1 MESRA
6 ARDMLSS
13 SERADLATSFFRTT
27 VVMEHTVM
35 ADKPNISRGEMGVLG
50 TLSYEQD
57 GLAPSELAR
66 RLKVSPARIANTL
79 RSLEKKGF
87 ITREINPEDRRGI
100 VVHTT
105 EAGSAYARANLVSAV
120 GHIEEIFD
128 ALTPDESRELIRLM
142 DKIEG
147 MLCERG
153 GIDSPPLEHINEAV
167 IEADDGEVRT
177 S

>member
-1 MESRA
+1 MEKKTA
-6 ARDMLSS
+6 EDALSS
-13 SERADLATSFFRTT
+13 SERAELATSFFRTT
-27 VVMEHTVM
+27 VVMEHTVL

-50 TLSYEQD
+50 TLSYERD

-87 ITREINPEDRRGI
+87 IIREINPEDRRGI

-105 EAGSAYARANLVSAV
+105 DAGAAYARANLVAAV
-120 GHIEEIFD
+120 SHIEEIFD
-128 ALTPDESRELIRLM
+128 ALTPEEARELIRLM
-142 DKIEG
+142 DKVEA

-153 GIDSPPLEHINEAV
+153 GIDSPPLEHIDEVV
-167 IEADDGEVRT
+167 IEMDDGED
-177 S
+177 